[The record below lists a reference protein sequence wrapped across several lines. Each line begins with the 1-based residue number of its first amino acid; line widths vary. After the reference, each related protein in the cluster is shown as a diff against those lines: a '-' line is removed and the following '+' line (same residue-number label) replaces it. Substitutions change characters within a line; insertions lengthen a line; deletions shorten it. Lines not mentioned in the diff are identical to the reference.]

1 MMRFD
6 PADMVLFTYVVEEGS
21 FSGAAERLDIPNS
34 TVSRRI
40 STLENQLGERLL
52 IRTTRKMVITE
63 YGKAVLRH
71 AQQISAEMEAMLALT
86 EHRQAKPSGQL
97 RISLPGDFSQ
107 NMIGA
112 LLADFIERYPDVTL
126 DIDSSQQRVDI
137 IGESYDVALRM
148 GDLQND
154 STLVARQLST
164 FRVALYAAP
173 SFIKKHGAIHHPE
186 ELMARAVLR
195 LRTRVGEIAPWK
207 LTQGR
212 ESWEGSPPVRA
223 VANSPNVLINL
234 ARLGAGITSVTT
246 HFAHPFLA
254 SGELVRVLEDWE
266 CPGVPVWA
274 VFPGRRLMPS
284 RTRVFIDSLVASF
297 EKFTSTY

>member
-1 MMRFD
+1 MKFD
-6 PADMVLFTYVVEEGS
+6 PADLVLFACVVEEGS

-40 STLENQLGERLL
+40 SALENQLGERL
-52 IRTTRKMVITE
+52 IVRTTRKMMITE

-86 EHRQAKPSGQL
+86 ENRQAKPTGQL
-97 RISLPGDFSQ
+97 RISMPGDFSQ
-107 NMIGA
+107 NLIGA
-112 LLADFIERYPDVTL
+112 LLADFIEKYPQVTL

-137 IGESYDVALRM
+137 IGEGYDIALRM
-148 GDLQND
+148 GNLQND

-164 FRVALYAAP
+164 FRVGLYAAP
-173 SFIKKHGAIHHPE
+173 SFIKKHGRVDHPQD
-186 ELMARAVLR
+186 LMQRSVLR
-195 LRTRVGEIAPWK
+195 LRTRGGDVSPWTLTKQGEC
-207 LTQGR
+207 
-212 ESWEGSPPVRA
+212 WEGSPPMRA
-223 VANSPNVLINL
+223 VANSPSVLINL

-246 HFAHPFLA
+246 HFAHPYLET
-254 SGELVRVLEDWE
+254 GELVRVLEDWE

-297 EKFTSTY
+297 EKFTSRY

>member
-1 MMRFD
+1 MKFD
-6 PADMVLFTYVVEEGS
+6 PADMVLFAYVVEEGS

-52 IRTTRKMVITE
+52 ARTTRKMVITE

-86 EHRQAKPSGQL
+86 ENRKAKPTGQL
-97 RISLPGDFSQ
+97 RISMPGDFSQ
-107 NMIGA
+107 NLIST
-112 LLADFIERYPDVTL
+112 LLADFIEKYPGVNL

-137 IGESYDVALRM
+137 IGEGYDIALRM
-148 GDLQND
+148 GTLQND

-164 FRVALYAAP
+164 FRVALYASPA
-173 SFIKKHGAIHHPE
+173 FIKKQGAVTHPKQLIE
-186 ELMARAVLR
+186 RAVLR
-195 LRTRVGEIAPWK
+195 LRTRGGEVAPWK
-207 LTQGR
+207 LTQGD
-212 ESWEGSPPVRA
+212 ECWEGSPPIRV
-223 VANSPNVLINL
+223 VANSPSVLINL
-234 ARLGAGITSVTT
+234 ARLGAGITSVAT
-246 HFAHPFLA
+246 HFAHPYLA
-254 SGELVRVLEDWE
+254 TGELVRVLEDWE

>member
-1 MMRFD
+1 MKFD
-6 PADMVLFTYVVEEGS
+6 PADMVLFACVAEEGS

-40 STLENQLGERLL
+40 ATLENQLGERL
-52 IRTTRKMVITE
+52 IVRTTRKMVITE

-86 EHRQAKPSGQL
+86 ENRQAKPSGLL
-97 RISLPGDFSQ
+97 RISMPGDFSQ

-112 LLADFIERYPDVTL
+112 LLADFIEKYPQVTL

-137 IGESYDVALRM
+137 ISEGYDIALRM
-148 GDLQND
+148 GNLQND

-164 FRVALYAAP
+164 FRVGLYAAP
-173 SFIKKHGAIHHPE
+173 SFIKKQGVIRHPQD
-186 ELMARAVLR
+186 LMERAVLR
-195 LRTRVGEIAPWK
+195 LRTRAGEISPWT
-207 LTQGR
+207 LTHGD
-212 ESWEGSPPVRA
+212 EYWEGSPPMRA
-223 VANSPNVLINL
+223 VANSPSVLINL
-234 ARLGAGITSVTT
+234 ARLGAGVTSVTT
-246 HFAHPFLA
+246 HFAHPYLA
-254 SGELVRVLEDWE
+254 TGELVRVLEDWE

-297 EKFTSTY
+297 EKFTSKY